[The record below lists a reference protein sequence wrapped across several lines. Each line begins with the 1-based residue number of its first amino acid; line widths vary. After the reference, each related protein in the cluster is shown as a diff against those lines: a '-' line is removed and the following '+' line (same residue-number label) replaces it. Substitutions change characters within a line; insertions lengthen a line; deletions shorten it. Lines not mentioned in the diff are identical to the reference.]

1 MSLARTGFKL
11 NAVVLATLG
20 VGVAGAGFAQTSTAP
35 VDKPKAARSEASG
48 GGATVTEVVVVARKR
63 EELAKDV
70 PMSIA
75 AKSGRDLEQ
84 IGARNVRDIGSLFAG
99 ISFNDSNSGGGE
111 FSIRGL
117 TSAGSGSDTS
127 VGLYVDEV
135 FVGDDAAM
143 SQRLFDLSSFQIL
156 RGPQGT
162 LFGRNT
168 VAGAVNV
175 VTRKPT
181 SGLGGAVDLTVG
193 NFDLRQVGGTVNL
206 PLGGDK
212 LILRASV
219 VKRERD
225 GYLRN
230 LAAPGV
236 TGNDEN
242 GTSSRVH
249 ILARPHQDVDVLISA
264 DDSTDKTC
272 DNMFRLVDG
281 RLYTGNSNPNESAWD
296 GPCRSQR
303 RVQGAS
309 MRVDWDIRGT
319 TFTLITA
326 SRKRKTEFITD
337 RDFTAAD
344 ILKTGLDT
352 DESQSSQE
360 ARLTGQLGK
369 NLKWIAGVFNFNRD
383 YKQNTILDLGPG
395 FIGPGRR
402 NVVNAIA
409 DLHTESTAG
418 FGSVDYAITKDLNIE
433 VGLRYTTEKKS
444 LDYLQTATLP
454 IPGFG
459 VVPAFTKSVSGN
471 QWSPTVTGTYKL
483 SSEHTVYGRF
493 AKGYKSGG
501 FNAGPSSDPAKIE
514 FKPEH
519 LDSYEVGYKGS
530 LWNGRARFDA
540 TLYRLDYRDIQLS
553 DQDGSG
559 FFISNAAKA
568 RSEGIE
574 TQLTAKLSER
584 VVLVAALG
592 YVDAVYSSYGKRTG
606 NRLPRAPKLT
616 ASLSPQFTIPVS
628 FGGRVFVVPEI
639 AYRSENFVDSANTQ
653 QFKQPEHTIAN
664 LRAGYESNQGWS
676 LTGWVRNVTDKRVTL
691 GGFAVA
697 PLIFAV
703 TTSPPRTF
711 GLDFSRK
718 F

>member
-1 MSLARTGFKL
+1 MSRASTGFKL

-20 VGVAGAGFAQTSTAP
+20 IGVAGTGLAQTSPTPADTQK
-35 VDKPKAARSEASG
+35 VAKSEASDE
-48 GGATVTEVVVVARKR
+48 GAPLPELVVVARKR
-63 EELAKDV
+63 EEAAKDV
-70 PMSIA
+70 PMSIS
-75 AKSGRDLEQ
+75 AKTGRDLEK

-99 ISFNDSNSGGGE
+99 VSFNDSNSGGGE

-117 TSAGSGSDTS
+117 TSTGSGSDTS
-127 VGLYVDEV
+127 VGLYIDEV

-175 VTRKPT
+175 VTRKPAPE
-181 SGLGGAVDLTVG
+181 LGGALDLSVG
-193 NFDLRQVGGTVNL
+193 NYALRQVGGTVNV
-206 PLGGDK
+206 PLSGEK

-236 TGNDEN
+236 AGNDEN

-249 ILARPHQDVDVLISA
+249 LLARPHEDVDVLISA
-264 DDSTDKTC
+264 DDSSDKTC

-281 RLYTGNSNPNESAWD
+281 RLYTGNRNPNESSWD
-296 GPCRSQR
+296 GPCQSQR
-303 RVQGAS
+303 RVNGVS
-309 MRVDWDIRGT
+309 MRLDWDIRGT

-369 NLKWIAGVFNFNRD
+369 DLKWVAGVFNFNRD

-409 DLHTESTAG
+409 DLRTESTAG
-418 FGSVDYAITKDLNIE
+418 FGSVDYAVTKNLNLE
-433 VGLRYTTEKKS
+433 VGLRYTTERKA
-444 LDYLQTATLP
+444 LRYLQTATLP

-459 VVPAFTKSVSGN
+459 VVPAFNKGVSGG

-483 SSEHTVYGRF
+483 TSDHTVYGRF

-501 FNAGPSSDPAKIE
+501 FNAGPSSDPARIE

-568 RSEGIE
+568 RSEGVE
-574 TQLTAKLSER
+574 TQLTAKISQH
-584 VVLVAALG
+584 VVLIAGLG

-606 NRLPRAPKLT
+606 NTLPRAPKLT
-616 ASLSPQFTIPVS
+616 ASLSPQFTLPIS
-628 FGGRVFVVPEI
+628 LGGSVFVVPEV
-639 AYRSENFVDSANTQ
+639 AYRGENFVDSANTQ
-653 QFKQPEHTIAN
+653 QFKQPAHTVAN
-664 LRAGYESNQGWS
+664 LRAGYESSDGWS
-676 LTGWVRNVTDKRVTL
+676 LTGWIRNVTDKRVTM

-711 GLDFSRK
+711 GLDLSRK